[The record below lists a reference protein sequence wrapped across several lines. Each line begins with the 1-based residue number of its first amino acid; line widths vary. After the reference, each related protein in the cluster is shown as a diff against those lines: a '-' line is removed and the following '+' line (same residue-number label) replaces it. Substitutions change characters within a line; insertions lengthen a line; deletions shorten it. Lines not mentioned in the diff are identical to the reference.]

1 MRISDWSSDVC
12 SSDLRDCPSHGILG
26 ADNNSGS
33 FTLEYSEIF
42 NSDDGTRRHSIY
54 MQPDEVAYPGSVF
67 RMQYNYV
74 PSPTGG
80 VLVRGRHERAEIY
93 YNWSAGD
100 SSNRHGAVEPSGAR
114 CEPHNPGWA
123 DPTQRGDHTASRRV
137 APG

>member
-42 NSDDGTRRHSIY
+42 NSGYGTRRHSIY
-54 MQPDEVAYPGSVF
+54 MQSDEVAYPGSVF

-74 PSPTGG
+74 HSPTGG
-80 VLVRGRHERAEIY
+80 VLVRVSHERAKIY
-93 YNWSAGD
+93 YNWNEGD
-100 SSNRHGAVEPSGAR
+100 TSTEPKTICQEKSVSVRFHLVGLLTIQKKL
-114 CEPHNPGWA
+114 NK
-123 DPTQRGDHTASRRV
+123 PT
-137 APG
+137 